1 MSEISEDVVMVSESF
16 IDLAVIVVIDNR
28 LRNLSITNGVQ
39 VLVLIAVILLD
50 QILPAGLSAV
60 V

>member
-60 V
+60 I